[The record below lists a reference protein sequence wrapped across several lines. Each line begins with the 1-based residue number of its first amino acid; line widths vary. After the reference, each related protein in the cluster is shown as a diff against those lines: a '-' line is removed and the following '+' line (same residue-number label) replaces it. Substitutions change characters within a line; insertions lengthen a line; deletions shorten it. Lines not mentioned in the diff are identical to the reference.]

1 MDDLNTRFLKVNYSD
16 IFIIH
21 MFIIQI
27 PTVQS
32 TLDIKGEEALQ
43 IGCRLIV
50 AEIQYSAV

>member
-16 IFIIH
+16 IS
-21 MFIIQI
+21 IIQI